1 MSSAVAFVDLLD
13 GAHISKLQPL
23 LERPDIDMDRFVSAY
38 LRTAFN
44 GAATLMD
51 VNRHDSNVQFIR
63 RLIEL
68 FNRVDSTGRGM
79 ISWEQFSTFA
89 AEVSLVS
96 TNIGGGSETVGKIMP
111 IVYRE
116 SPKFRAPYVD
126 ELPSTNATC
135 VKWIPELQELF
146 VTYEESSTCYVFNHL
161 CRLIARI
168 HANVPPDGVSVSSSS
183 NGSSTSKGN
192 QEKMEALRA
201 KFSLREA
208 ISVQGIKAEMFNASD
223 APRSHTQLEDQLQ
236 DGASSVDSD
245 WDMPLDGVDGEDGG
259 LATKKEGE
267 EDLTQHGE
275 DENPEVKW
283 AKRILR
289 QKVSMNMG
297 DRMKAAQ
304 ILANVRCIA
313 EARKTALLKELGT
326 GMGKHN
332 ATLSIKEQLN
342 LEKNKKQATF
352 EARLLS
358 NRRGKGSPSPTRPST
373 VLGNETGAELEAMHD
388 RQKKLSDAV
397 TKAVET
403 RSHLLAAKK
412 GYAIEHATTKQ
423 VLLSHP
429 AGFSLFQAERL
440 RKAKMA
446 DVSKESL
453 TVMGT
458 KSSGSVRWGKLG
470 SILSRDSGADQKG
483 AAEMS
488 KKMEEQAKHG
498 GMKTIA
504 SGTNEET
511 VASATGGKP
520 QVSSSAAMIAYD
532 PGPQGKPR
540 DFGYLVE
547 PIPRFSKDKDDSKAK
562 PGKVAASVGDATA
575 SAAMSKI
582 TSAAEM
588 GNEGAAVASHNR
600 IESLAMPRGTRA
612 LISLLSVEYCMPVS
626 RNFSSDLKKWRSIMT
641 IDVRH
646 IVAISSSELVIT
658 LWSTKTFEF
667 AGVIHTLLPQNVLTW
682 STGANALITSNSFVG
697 PISCWDLLTGSKI
710 TQLNEHD
717 QPVQCLADVATLGC
731 FVSGSLDTTIK
742 IWGYRPE
749 GDSANNDVGGVRG
762 KSPPIK
768 PHINNELVG
777 HANGVTNLKVIE
789 DTSPGSTTRLISV
802 ALGAE
807 ICIWDLLQC
816 TILVKVAGGSGGS
829 GKTFAGISALT
840 ITNSQPPYALTVDE
854 ENVLRVW
861 TLETLEGSGTG
872 MGECVDTYHIE
883 DVPFGGV
890 SSIVT
895 TTPHSHV
902 IVGGRKLA
910 ILAPEAPIAEGSG
923 SSNAGYL
930 MPVSAKYSDE
940 LTFVVIAEG
949 NGVTVFDARTGDRY
963 KRIEGLMPQVI
974 VSLEIDGTGRKALV
988 GDAGGDVFVF
998 NIIEGLVTSK
1008 FSPSHEDDVT
1018 GLVNVAEDGLFFT
1031 ASWDRSIRCYDAL
1044 HRANEKIVPMIRLI
1058 QNAHSADITCLAVSR
1073 KLALIA
1079 TGSADGVI
1087 RVWDLCS
1094 FDFIAELR
1102 GHVHG
1107 ITRIAFPSPA
1117 TMPLLVSVDDG
1128 GYLYIFAVRGSL
1140 YSDRLLL
1147 GLVNVGHA
1155 SGPPPPSLKVL
1166 DLSMMKSQ
1174 EERNKVGYN
1183 VGGTVQIGKFQDST
1197 GGLEA
1202 LELNDTLKKR
1212 AKEKKVSN
1220 LSSLL
1225 KSEMKLARDVESISM
1240 TSPKSSKSDPF
1251 SSLGSSDGNVSGLS
1265 LSSSIVSPLQSP
1277 RLVQVA
1283 PNMDNFQPSPVRNA
1297 NLAQNAKDKVNVP
1310 ISSLAV
1316 FATDTG
1322 NDDDIDT
1329 ETQKATDHNKNL
1341 VFKVFTGD
1349 GQGVIKQWDL
1359 SSIITKIA
1367 HGGVT
1372 GIGIIPSK
1380 SWLCN
1385 AMAYNPR
1392 QVRQKLYPDTEPAA
1406 FDPEVEAAK
1415 AANEAMAKRIS
1426 SLRKKTQ
1433 NIGESYADQSKA
1445 MLLRLRMLRDLYHT
1459 ARLPVK
1465 KRQPKT
1471 NEDDIRGLSM
1481 YQMDQKAEMEAKE
1494 RGELESKDA
1503 GDDTDDVDS
1512 PLAVF
1517 ASPGKKARPASAA
1530 STAHGKS
1537 EQSSDENSAGLS
1549 YPKVEAFFGGIVL
1562 SKFPDEPKP
1571 LPLLPTLMQ
1580 PKPYEKHHMRSFGES
1595 PHPLSSI
1602 DSVKAA
1608 LFESSKIDSLHEL
1621 SAEIQDEIW
1630 HTFDSKS
1637 ASYIRMKATA
1647 VALAEAEARKRGWE
1661 VETNPLLINGGG
1673 KGGRASSAGPKR
1685 TTVSEMSIMVPLEA
1699 WVASRIRR
1707 DIQPVAVW
1715 TGHIDA
1721 LTSISVITSPYTLLT
1736 TSLDGSTRMW
1746 TFNGLPVGV
1755 VNAPP
1760 RNIALERALSAA
1772 AAVGGDP
1779 DGAPKVVKNLN
1790 KEDTLWQFIPD
1801 DVQKIQRST
1810 AQANLIWKRL
1820 THIKHHQKPNDIHL
1834 HTATEVH
1841 RNLTITDF
1849 EKDVSNTK
1857 KTRTAIDTARDTSG
1871 KLHGKLFALAAEATT
1886 LTISK
1891 NLEIAHAHAHAHEE
1905 VKVPVAPAPASFE
1918 GKQRSIDMDL
1928 VYSIEN
1934 FDKISDINDES
1945 NKHLF
1950 GNTQKKIISVI
1961 PGRDSVLNQSEKGI
1975 SQNSGGVDSNGR
1987 RLSLVQTMRM
1997 YPNLSNETSVQM
2009 MKRKAMEADFLA
2021 TIDAEYA
2028 ANINSSNAPVLSSTS
2043 GATRPTSAASVL
2055 RKIRPQSATST
2066 VIGRTEKND
2075 QEAHVQLLSA
2085 LNFIGK
2091 AANTAPELNNGVN
2104 SKLSSI
2110 HPILHSSLPPSN
2122 VSSERPSSAAS
2133 SLVRNLRVS
2142 AAAARAAGSLDS
2154 VLEPLT
2160 SLVKP
2165 FTKPNSS
2172 PEPSSKVEEEFPFD
2186 GKQRVLSTL
2195 DRANILMQL
2204 TERRGF
2210 ASAPRRR
2217 AEDVLDAAKES
2228 QAAAKARADHGLD
2241 PIVESSNSNSSG
2253 NSSESASRPLTKR
2266 PDSAHT
2272 AKGSISTRPR
2282 SAATMSVSP
2291 AALLNQKSFG
2301 MYPMSQIE
2309 KFRETWMQLD
2319 DDGSGAVD
2327 VEELLNANIFAASQ
2341 MKVTKAIF
2349 GSIDADKSGDV
2360 SLGELVKVVFPMGG
2374 PEVRSQIISYVKYV
2388 IAMKREEKERLK
2400 EGGLP
2405 SKKKQ
2410 IEAAPVREQ
2419 PTSSSPSSSKHV
2431 KIDTKTA
2438 EDLLTLEEAH
2448 DERLKRK
2455 SR

>member
-1 MSSAVAFVDLLD
+1 MSSSVAFVDLLD
-13 GAHISKLQPL
+13 GGHISKLQPL
-23 LERPDIDMDRFVSAY
+23 LERPDIDLDRFVSAY
-38 LRTAFN
+38 LRTAYK
-44 GAATLMD
+44 GAASLMD
-51 VNRHDSNVQFIR
+51 ASKHDDNVQFIR

-89 AEVSLVS
+89 AEVSLLS
-96 TNIGGGSETVGKIMP
+96 ASAGGEKAVVGKIMP

-116 SPKFRAPYVD
+116 SPKLRAPHVD
-126 ELPSTNATC
+126 ELPPTAATC
-135 VKWIPELQELF
+135 VKWVPELQELF
-146 VTYEESSTCYVFNHL
+146 VTYENSATCYVFNHL

-168 HANVPPDGVSVSSSS
+168 HANLPPDGVSVVSSST
-183 NGSSTSKGN
+183 GSKGN
-192 QEKMEALRA
+192 QEKMEAMRA
-201 KFSLREA
+201 RFSLREA
-208 ISVQGIKAEMFNASD
+208 ISVQGIKAEMFNAND
-223 APRSHTQLEDQLQ
+223 APRNLNNSQDDQLQ
-236 DGASSVDSD
+236 DTSIDSG
-245 WDMPLDGVDGEDGG
+245 WDAPIDIEGGDDGISAVNKGS
-259 LATKKEGE
+259 E

-289 QKVSMNMG
+289 QRVTTNMG

-332 ATLSIKEQLN
+332 ATLSIKDQLS
-342 LEKNKKQATF
+342 LEKNKKQALF
-352 EARLLS
+352 ESRLLS

-373 VLGNETGAELEAMHD
+373 VLGNETGAELAAMHD
-388 RQKKLSDAV
+388 RQKMLSDAV
-397 TKAVET
+397 AHSVET

-446 DVSKESL
+446 EVNKESIS
-453 TVMGT
+453 VMGA
-458 KSSGSVRWGKLG
+458 KSSGSVRWGKL
-470 SILSRDSGADQKG
+470 SSVLSKDSGADQKG
-483 AAEMS
+483 TAEMS
-488 KKMEEQAKHG
+488 KKLEEQAKNG
-498 GMKTIA
+498 FKVIS

-547 PIPRFSKDKDDSKAK
+547 PIPRFSKDKDESKAK
-562 PGKVAASVGDATA
+562 PGKVAASVGDASA

-582 TSAAEM
+582 TAAAEM

-612 LISLLSVEYCMPVS
+612 QVTLLSVEYCMPVS
-626 RNFSSDLKKWRSIMT
+626 RDFATDLKKWRSIMT

-646 IVAISSSELVIT
+646 LLAISSSELVIT
-658 LWSTKTFEF
+658 LWSTKTFEY

-717 QPVQCLADVATLGC
+717 QPVQVLADVATLGC

-742 IWGYRPE
+742 VWGFRPD
-749 GDSANNDVGGVRG
+749 GDSANHDVGGVRG

-768 PHINNELVG
+768 PHLTNELIG
-777 HANGVTNLKVIE
+777 HATGVTHLKVIE
-789 DTSPGSTTRLISV
+789 DTNVGSSTRIISV

-816 TILVKVAGGSGGS
+816 MLLVKVAGGSGGS
-829 GKTFAGISALT
+829 GKAFAGISALA
-840 ITNSQPPYALTVDE
+840 ITNAQPPYALTVDE
-854 ENVLRVW
+854 ENLLRVW

-872 MGECVDTYHIE
+872 MGECVDAYHIE

-890 SSIVT
+890 SSIVA
-895 TTPHSHV
+895 TTPHPHL

-910 ILAPEAPIAEGSG
+910 LLAPEAPVAEGSG
-923 SSNAGYL
+923 SSNSGYL
-930 MPVSAKYSDE
+930 MPVAARYSED

-949 NGVTVFDARTGDRY
+949 NGVTVFDARTGERY

-974 VSLEIDGTGRKALV
+974 VSLEIDGTGRKAMV

-998 NIIEGLVTSK
+998 NIMEGIITSK
-1008 FSPSHEDDVT
+1008 FSPSHDDDVT
-1018 GLVNVAEDGLFFT
+1018 GLINVAEDGLVFT
-1031 ASWDRSIRCYDAL
+1031 SSWDRSIRCYDTL
-1044 HRANEKIVPMIRLI
+1044 HRPNDKIVPMIRLV

-1117 TMPLLVSVDDG
+1117 VLPLLVSVDDG
-1128 GYLYIFAVRGSL
+1128 GFLYIFAVRGSL

-1155 SGPPPPSLKVL
+1155 SGPPPPSLRVL

-1174 EERNKVGYN
+1174 EERLKVGYN
-1183 VGGTVQIGKFQDST
+1183 VGGTVQIGKFQEST

-1202 LELNDTLKKR
+1202 LELSDTLKKR

-1225 KSEMKLARDVESISM
+1225 KSEIKLARDVQSLSM
-1240 TSPKSSKSDPF
+1240 TSPSSKSGSDPP
-1251 SSLGSSDGNVSGLS
+1251 SSIGSSDESVGGFS
-1265 LSSSIVSPLQSP
+1265 LSSSVVSPLQSP
-1277 RLVQVA
+1277 RPTQTA
-1283 PNMDNFQPSPVRNA
+1283 RNHDNFQPSPVRNA
-1297 NLAQNAKDKVNVP
+1297 HLAQDAKDKVNVP

-1316 FATDTG
+1316 FASDNG
-1322 NDDDIDT
+1322 NDDDVEED
-1329 ETQKATDHNKNL
+1329 TQKATDHKNL

-1359 SSIITKIA
+1359 SSTITKFA
-1367 HGGVT
+1367 EGGLT
-1372 GIGIIPSK
+1372 GVGIIPSK
-1380 SWLCN
+1380 HWVCN
-1385 AMAYNPR
+1385 ALAYNPR
-1392 QVRQKLYPDTEPAA
+1392 QMRQKLYPDTEPAA

-1415 AANEAMAKRIS
+1415 AANEAMSKRVS
-1426 SLRKKTQ
+1426 SLRKKSQ
-1433 NIGESYADQSKA
+1433 KNGESYADQSKA
-1445 MLLRLRMLRDLYHT
+1445 MLSRLRMLRDLYHT
-1459 ARLPVK
+1459 ARMPVK
-1465 KRQPKT
+1465 KRQT
-1471 NEDDIRGLSM
+1471 EVGEDIRGLSM
-1481 YQMDQKAEMEAKE
+1481 YQMDQKVEMEAKE

-1503 GDDTDDVDS
+1503 SDSVDNSGDS
-1512 PLAVF
+1512 PLANL
-1517 ASPGKKARPASAA
+1517 STNKKGRPLSAA
-1530 STAHGKS
+1530 STGGKQQ
-1537 EQSSDENSAGLS
+1537 QSVDENVGLT
-1549 YPKVEAFFGGIVL
+1549 YPNVQAFFGGIVL

-1571 LPLLPTLMQ
+1571 PPLIPTLMK
-1580 PKPYEKHHMRSFGES
+1580 PKPYERHNLFRSTDQS
-1595 PHPLSSI
+1595 NPSSI

-1608 LFESSKIDSLHEL
+1608 LFEPAKIDSLYEIPI
-1621 SAEIQDEIW
+1621 EIQDEIW
-1630 HTFDSKS
+1630 HTFDSRS
-1637 ASYIRMKATA
+1637 SSYIRIKANA
-1647 VALAEAEARKRGWE
+1647 LALAEAEARKRGWE
-1661 VETNPLLINGGG
+1661 VESNSLLLPAESSG
-1673 KGGRASSAGPKR
+1673 KGSRASSAGPKR
-1685 TTVSEMSIMVPLEA
+1685 KSISDMTITVPIEA
-1699 WVASRIRR
+1699 WVASRTRL

-1755 VNAPP
+1755 VNAAP

-1810 AQANLIWKRL
+1810 AQANLIWRRL
-1820 THIKHHQKPNDIHL
+1820 THIKPHQKPNDIHL

-1841 RNLTITDF
+1841 RQLSLSDF
-1849 EKDVSNTK
+1849 EGGITQTK
-1857 KTRTAIDTARDTSG
+1857 KIRTGIDTARDKEG
-1871 KLHGKLFALAAEATT
+1871 KLHGKLFALAAESTT
-1886 LTISK
+1886 LSVTK
-1891 NLEIAHAHAHAHEE
+1891 AHVHVHEE
-1905 VKVPVAPAPASFE
+1905 EKIPVAPAAAPALTVE
-1918 GKQRSIDMDL
+1918 NARSLDSDL

-1934 FDKISDINDES
+1934 FELLSDINHES

-1950 GNTQKKIISVI
+1950 RNKEKKVISVI
-1961 PGRDSVLNQSEKGI
+1961 PGRESSSPEQPEKSVQGP
-1975 SQNSGGVDSNGR
+1975 GGVDSNGR
-1987 RLSLVQTMRM
+1987 RMSQVQTMRM
-1997 YPNLSNETSVQM
+1997 YPHLSNETSVQM
-2009 MKRKAMEADFLA
+2009 MKRKALDAEFLA
-2021 TIDAEYA
+2021 SIDAEY
-2028 ANINSSNAPVLSSTS
+2028 VGHSSTS
-2043 GATRPTSAASVL
+2043 QAASSGTTRPSSAASGH
-2055 RKIRPQSATST
+2055 RKLRPQSASST
-2066 VIGRTEKND
+2066 VIGRTEKKD
-2075 QEAHVQLLSA
+2075 EEARAQLQSA

-2091 AANTAPELNNGVN
+2091 LASTAPELNMKRNI
-2104 SKLSSI
+2104 SSAV
-2110 HPILHSSLPPSN
+2110 PVLHSSLPPATSESN
-2122 VSSERPSSAAS
+2122 VTGPVRPSSAAS
-2133 SLVRNLRVS
+2133 ALVRNLRVS
-2142 AAAARAAGSLDS
+2142 AAAARAADSLDS
-2154 VLEPLT
+2154 VLTPNMDAI
-2160 SLVKP
+2160 KP
-2165 FTKPNSS
+2165 VTKSS
-2172 PEPSSKVEEEFPFD
+2172 PLKDVPASNSGDSTNTPEGQK
-2186 GKQRVLSTL
+2186 RVLSTL

-2210 ASAPRRR
+2210 APAPRRK

-2228 QAAAKARADHGLD
+2228 QAAAKMRAELGLS
-2241 PIVESSNSNSSG
+2241 PIDENISSSTEHDSSRLALVG
-2253 NSSESASRPLTKR
+2253 KR
-2266 PDSAHT
+2266 PDS

-2282 SAATMSVSP
+2282 SAASTALSP
-2291 AALLNQKSFG
+2291 AVLLAQKSFG
-2301 MYPMSQIE
+2301 MYPISQIE

-2319 DDGSGAVD
+2319 NDDSGAVD

-2360 SLGELVKVVFPMGG
+2360 SLNELVKVVFPMGG
-2374 PEVRSQIISYVKYV
+2374 PEVRTQIIEYVKYV
-2388 IAMKREEKERLK
+2388 NARVRAEKERLK
-2400 EGGLP
+2400 EGDYSQP
-2405 SKKKQ
+2405 QKKKGEE
-2410 IEAAPVREQ
+2410 IVAPKPSQ
-2419 PTSSSPSSSKHV
+2419 LQSNSPTSKHV
-2431 KIDTKTA
+2431 KIVDDKTA
-2438 EDLLTLEEAH
+2438 EDISLLEAAR
-2448 DERLKRK
+2448 EARLKRK
-2455 SR
+2455 SK

>member
-1 MSSAVAFVDLLD
+1 MNSVAFVDLLD
-13 GAHISKLQPL
+13 GGHISKLQPL
-23 LERPDIDMDRFVSAY
+23 LERPDIDLDRFVSAY
-38 LRTAFN
+38 LRTAYK
-44 GAATLMD
+44 GAASLMD
-51 VNRHDSNVQFIR
+51 ATKHDANVQFIR

-89 AEVSLVS
+89 AEVSLLS
-96 TNIGGGSETVGKIMP
+96 TSEGGESATVGKIMP

-116 SPKFRAPYVD
+116 SPKLRAPYVD
-126 ELPSTNATC
+126 ELPSTGATC
-135 VKWIPELQELF
+135 VKWVPELQELF
-146 VTYEESSTCYVFNHL
+146 VTYEESATCYVFNHL

-168 HANVPPDGVSVSSSS
+168 HANVPPDGVSVSSSTH
-183 NGSSTSKGN
+183 GSTGSKGN
-192 QEKMEALRA
+192 QEKMEAMRA
-201 KFSLREA
+201 RFSLREA
-208 ISVQGIKAEMFNASD
+208 ISVQGIKAEMFNAND
-223 APRSHTQLEDQLQ
+223 APRSHNNPQGDQLQ
-236 DGASSVDSD
+236 DTSIDSD
-245 WDMPLDGVDGEDGG
+245 WDTPVDGEELEDGTS
-259 LATKKEGE
+259 AMNKEGE
-267 EDLTQHGE
+267 EDFTQHGE

-289 QKVSMNMG
+289 QRVTMNMG

-332 ATLSIKEQLN
+332 ATLSIKDQLD
-342 LEKNKKQATF
+342 LDKNKKQAVF
-352 EARLLS
+352 ESRLLS

-373 VLGNETGAELEAMHD
+373 VLGNETGAELAAMHD

-397 TKAVET
+397 SHAVET

-446 DVSKESL
+446 EVNKESL
-453 TVMGT
+453 SVMGA
-458 KSSGSVRWGKLG
+458 KSSGSVRWGKL
-470 SILSRDSGADQKG
+470 SSVLSKDSGADQKG
-483 AAEMS
+483 TAEMS
-488 KKMEEQAKHG
+488 KKVEEQAKNGH
-498 GMKTIA
+498 KSSS

-540 DFGYLVE
+540 DFGYLIE
-547 PIPRFSKDKDDSKAK
+547 QIPRFSRDKDESKSK
-562 PGKVAASVGDATA
+562 PGKVAASVGDASA

-582 TSAAEM
+582 TAAAEM
-588 GNEGAAVASHNR
+588 GNESAAVSSHNR
-600 IESLAMPRGTRA
+600 IEALAMPRGTRA
-612 LISLLSVEYCMPVS
+612 QVSLLSVEYCMPVS
-626 RNFSSDLKKWRSIMT
+626 RDFATDTKKWRSIMT

-646 IVAISSSELVIT
+646 LLAISSSELVIT

-710 TQLNEHD
+710 SQLNEHD
-717 QPVQCLADVATLGC
+717 QPVQVLADVATHGC

-742 IWGYRPE
+742 VWGYRPD

-768 PHINNELVG
+768 PHFTSELIG
-777 HANGVTNLKVIE
+777 HATGVTHLKVIE
-789 DTSPGSTTRLISV
+789 DSNVGSSTRIISV

-807 ICIWDLLQC
+807 ICIWDLQQC
-816 TILVKVAGGSGGS
+816 MLLVKVAGGSGGS
-829 GKTFAGISALT
+829 GKSFAGISALT
-840 ITNSQPPYALTVDE
+840 ITNAQPPYALTVDE
-854 ENVLRVW
+854 ENVLRIW

-890 SSIVT
+890 SAIVT
-895 TTPHSHV
+895 TTPHPHM
-902 IVGGRKLA
+902 IIGGRKLA
-910 ILAPEAPIAEGSG
+910 LLAPEAPVAEGSG
-923 SSNAGYL
+923 SSSSGYL
-930 MPVSAKYSDE
+930 MPVAARYSED

-949 NGVTVFDARTGDRY
+949 NGVTVFDARSGDRY
-963 KRIEGLMPQVI
+963 KRIEGLIPQVI
-974 VSLEIDGTGRKALV
+974 VSLEIDGTGRKAMV

-998 NIIEGLVTSK
+998 NIIEGVVTSK
-1008 FSPSHEDDVT
+1008 FSPPHEDDVT
-1018 GLVNVAEDGLFFT
+1018 GLINVAEDGLVFT
-1031 ASWDRSIRCYDAL
+1031 SSWDRSIRCYDTL
-1044 HRANEKIVPMIRLI
+1044 HRPNDKIVPMIRLV

-1117 TMPLLVSVDDG
+1117 ILPLLVSVDDG
-1128 GYLYIFAVRGSL
+1128 GFLYIFAVRGSL

-1155 SGPPPPSLKVL
+1155 SGPPPPSLRVL
-1166 DLSMMKSQ
+1166 DLSMMKSE
-1174 EERNKVGYN
+1174 EERSKVGYN
-1183 VGGTVQIGKFQDST
+1183 VGGTVQIGKFQEST

-1202 LELNDTLKKR
+1202 LELSDTLKKR
-1212 AKEKKVSN
+1212 AREKKVSN

-1225 KSEMKLARDVESISM
+1225 KSEIKLARDVQSLSM
-1240 TSPKSSKSDPF
+1240 SSPTSSKSGSDPL
-1251 SSLGSSDGNVSGLS
+1251 SSVGSSDGSVGGF
-1265 LSSSIVSPLQSP
+1265 SSSSSSVVSPLQSP
-1277 RLVQVA
+1277 KPVQTA
-1283 PNMDNFQPSPVRNA
+1283 RNLDNFQPSPVRNA
-1297 NLAQNAKDKVNVP
+1297 HLAQDAKDKVNVP

-1316 FATDTG
+1316 FASDNG
-1322 NDDDIDT
+1322 NDDDVEPDT
-1329 ETQKATDHNKNL
+1329 HKASDHKNL

-1359 SSIITKIA
+1359 SSIITKFA
-1367 HGGVT
+1367 EGGLT
-1372 GIGIIPSK
+1372 GVGIIPSK
-1380 SWLCN
+1380 HWVCN
-1385 AMAYNPR
+1385 ALAYNPR
-1392 QVRQKLYPDTEPAA
+1392 QMRQKLYPDTEPAA

-1415 AANEAMAKRIS
+1415 AANEAMAKRVS
-1426 SLRKKTQ
+1426 SLRKKNQ
-1433 NIGESYADQSKA
+1433 KNGESYADQSKA
-1445 MLLRLRMLRDLYHT
+1445 MLSRLRMLRDLYHT

-1465 KRQPKT
+1465 KRQT
-1471 NEDDIRGLSM
+1471 QVVSDDIRGLSM

-1494 RGELESKDA
+1494 RGELESKES
-1503 GDDTDDVDS
+1503 GDSVDNSGSS
-1512 PLAVF
+1512 PLAIV
-1517 ASPGKKARPASAA
+1517 SNDKKGRPASAA
-1530 STAHGKS
+1530 STADGGKD
-1537 EQSSDENSAGLS
+1537 QNPDDNAGLT
-1549 YPKVEAFFGGIVL
+1549 YPNVEAFFGGIVL

-1571 LPLLPTLMQ
+1571 PPLIPTLMQ
-1580 PKPYEKHHMRSFGES
+1580 PKPYERQHQFRSLDEKN
-1595 PHPLSSI
+1595 SSRI
-1602 DSVKAA
+1602 DSVKAS
-1608 LFESSKIDSLHEL
+1608 LFEPARIDSLNDIPID
-1621 SAEIQDEIW
+1621 IQDEIW
-1630 HTFDSKS
+1630 HTFDSRS
-1637 ASYIRMKATA
+1637 SSYVKMKATA
-1647 VALAEAEARKRGWE
+1647 VALAEAEARRRGWE
-1661 VETNPLLINGGG
+1661 VELSPSSADSGG

-1685 TTVSEMSIMVPLEA
+1685 KSISEMAITVPIEA
-1699 WVASRIRR
+1699 WVASRTRL

-1755 VNAPP
+1755 VNAAP

-1801 DVQKIQRST
+1801 DVEKIKRST
-1810 AQANLIWKRL
+1810 AQANLIWRRL
-1820 THIKHHQKPNDIHL
+1820 THIKPHQKTTDIHL

-1841 RNLTITDF
+1841 RHLSLSDF
-1849 EKDVSNTK
+1849 EGGITQTK
-1857 KTRTAIDTARDTSG
+1857 KIRTGIDTARDSEG
-1871 KLHGKLFALAAEATT
+1871 KLHGKLFALAAESTT
-1886 LTISK
+1886 LS
-1891 NLEIAHAHAHAHEE
+1891 IAKAQGHPHEE
-1905 VKVPVAPAPASFE
+1905 VKIPDTPAIVEEKA
-1918 GKQRSIDMDL
+1918 RSLDMDL

-1934 FDKISDINDES
+1934 FELLSDIHHES

-1950 GNTQKKIISVI
+1950 RNNEKKVISVI
-1961 PGRDSVLNQSEKGI
+1961 PGRASSSSSADQSEKGA
-1975 SQNSGGVDSNGR
+1975 QGTGGVDAHGR
-1987 RLSLVQTMRM
+1987 RMSQVQTMRM
-1997 YPNLSNETSVQM
+1997 YPNLSNETSVQL
-2009 MKRKAMEADFLA
+2009 MKRKALEADFLA
-2021 TIDAEYA
+2021 SIDAEYA
-2028 ANINSSNAPVLSSTS
+2028 SNSSDAQATLAG
-2043 GATRPTSAASVL
+2043 GATRPGSAASGH
-2055 RKIRPQSATST
+2055 RKLRPQSATST

-2075 QEAHVQLLSA
+2075 QAAHAQLLSA

-2091 AANTAPELNNGVN
+2091 ANNTAPELNLKSNIASVV
-2104 SKLSSI
+2104 
-2110 HPILHSSLPPSN
+2110 PVLHSSLPPVISESP
-2122 VSSERPSSAAS
+2122 SSTLSGPVRPSSAAS
-2133 SLVRNLRVS
+2133 ALVRNLRVS

-2154 VLEPLT
+2154 VMAPTMDAVT
-2160 SLVKP
+2160 S
-2165 FTKPNSS
+2165 FTKSS
-2172 PEPSSKVEEEFPFD
+2172 QTIDAPSMNTGDPSD
-2186 GKQRVLSTL
+2186 GRQRVLTTL

-2210 ASAPRRR
+2210 ATAPRRR

-2228 QAAAKARADHGLD
+2228 QAAAKARAHLGLSPIDESDNSLTDH
-2241 PIVESSNSNSSG
+2241 
-2253 NSSESASRPLTKR
+2253 ASRIASVGKR

-2272 AKGSISTRPR
+2272 SKGSISTRPR
-2282 SAATMSVSP
+2282 SAASAVSSP

-2301 MYPMSQIE
+2301 MYPIAQIE
-2309 KFRETWMQLD
+2309 KFREVWMKLD

-2327 VEELLNANIFAASQ
+2327 VEELLNANIFASSQ

-2360 SLGELVKVVFPMGG
+2360 SLTELVKVVFPMGG
-2374 PEVRSQIISYVKYV
+2374 PEVRAQIIAYVKYV
-2388 IAMKREEKERLK
+2388 IARDRAEKERLK
-2400 EGGLP
+2400 EGGFPLQNQKKKSTGEIPPAQP
-2405 SKKKQ
+2405 SKH
-2410 IEAAPVREQ
+2410 ESA
-2419 PTSSSPSSSKHV
+2419 SPSSKHV
-2431 KIDTKTA
+2431 KIIADEKTA
-2438 EDLLTLEEAH
+2438 EDITVLEAAR
-2448 DERLKRK
+2448 DARLKRQ